1 VAYSKPRLVIAGST
15 VQAPASVTTFLF
27 TDIEG
32 STQLWDAQPARMRDA
47 LARHDALA
55 RTAIGGHRGT
65 LVKSTGDGVHAVFA
79 DPLDA
84 VLAAVDLQRGM
95 LRVGA
100 GELALSIRAGVHAG
114 VVEQRD
120 DDYFGSAVNRAA
132 RIMSVAHGGQI
143 LVSQVVADLTVDRLP
158 HEITLAS
165 LGAVRLRGLASLE
178 TVHQVQH
185 PALRRAFP
193 PPASLEATPNNLPQQ
208 TTSFVGRARDV
219 DDLAS
224 MLRQS
229 RLVTVVGAGGLGKTR
244 LSLHVAAGVLDN
256 FPDGAWLV
264 ELAPLT
270 DPTLVAQAVASV
282 LGVKEAP
289 GRSIADALAAH
300 VSERTLLL
308 VLDNCE
314 HLLGACAEL
323 ASRLLQSAPRVAILA
338 SSRERLNV
346 RGEATYTLAPLVVPD
361 AAARATLDTLVQ
373 SDAVRLF
380 IDRAAAVQP
389 SFRLTE
395 QNAAH
400 VVEICSRL
408 DGIPLAIELAAAR
421 TRAVAMDVIAAR
433 LDDRFR
439 LLANGD
445 RAALPRQQTLRALI
459 DWSYDLLSES
469 ERTLFRRLSVFRG
482 GFTLEAG
489 ETVTSDDAFDR
500 GDVLDLLA
508 HLVEKSLVVLD
519 ANGERYDMLE
529 TVREYAAA
537 RLESAAEADPARERH
552 LRYFVALVE
561 TAVPDFFGP
570 VQGRA
575 LSRIDGERENILAAH
590 AFCAS
595 ARDGVELGQRLV
607 AMKFYWINRGLPG
620 LGLRL
625 GAEALART
633 RADDRSVLRCHA
645 LADTGVLACYM
656 GRYGEGRAYLEE
668 SLAIARALANRR
680 RIAGALQP
688 LALAC
693 LGEDDVPAA
702 RGHLEEAL
710 ELARDEGD
718 WHQLAAALNAMA
730 QLHRTQDE
738 LPAAIPLYEQVLTLA
753 REAGDRETTAI
764 GLLNLAMATAGASVD
779 DRVPAMLREALDIAG
794 EIGSTPVAQSVLE
807 VSAGLAASQGDWP
820 RAARLFG
827 VAEGRAG
834 RTGLHRDPA
843 DEAFLAP
850 LIARARHALG
860 EAAFAAAECA
870 GRAVGDDDAISEVRA
885 WLGGAAR
892 AQGAAQPSASDAAPA

>member
-1 VAYSKPRLVIAGST
+1 
-15 VQAPASVTTFLF
+15 VQAPAPVTTFLF

-47 LARHDALA
+47 LARHDAFA
-55 RTAIGGHRGT
+55 RTTIGDHRGT
-65 LVKSTGDGVHAVFA
+65 LVKSTGDGVHAVFG

-84 VLAAVDLQRGM
+84 LLAAVELQRGM
-95 LRVGA
+95 LAVGA
-100 GELALSIRAGVHAG
+100 GELALSVRAGLHAG

-165 LGAVRLRGLASLE
+165 LGAVRLRGLASPE
-178 TVHQVQH
+178 TVHQVVH

-193 PPASLEATPNNLPQQ
+193 PPPSLEATPNNLPQP
-208 TTSFVGRARDV
+208 TTSFVGRARDA
-219 DDLAS
+219 DELAS
-224 MLRQS
+224 MLRKS

-244 LSLHVAAGVLDN
+244 LSLHVAAQVLDD

-282 LGVKEAP
+282 LDVKEEP

-300 VSERTLLL
+300 VSRRTLLL

-323 ASRLLQSAPRVAILA
+323 ASRLLQSAPHLAILA
-338 SSRERLNV
+338 SSRERLNI

-361 AAARATLDTLVQ
+361 AAAQASLETLAQ

-380 IDRAAAVQP
+380 IDRASAVQP
-389 SFRLTE
+389 AFRLTE

-421 TRAVAMDVIAAR
+421 TRAVPMDVIAAR

-439 LLANGD
+439 LLASGD

-459 DWSYDLLSES
+459 DWSYDLLSEP

-489 ETVTSDDAFDR
+489 ETVTSDDALDR
-500 GDVLDLLA
+500 ADVLDLLA

-537 RLESAAEADPARERH
+537 RLDSAAEANVTRDRH

-570 VQGRA
+570 AQGRA
-575 LSRIDGERENILAAH
+575 RARIVSERENILAAH

-595 ARDGVELGQRLV
+595 ARDGVELNQRLV

-620 LGLRL
+620 LGFRL

-645 LADTGVLACYM
+645 LADTGLLACYM
-656 GRYGEGRAYLEE
+656 GRYAEGRAYLEE
-668 SLAIARALANRR
+668 SLAIARALANPE

-693 LGEDDVPAA
+693 LGEDDVAAA

-710 ELARDEGD
+710 ELARGEGD

-738 LPAAIPLYEQVLTLA
+738 LPAALPLYEQVLKLA
-753 REAGDRETTAI
+753 RDAGDRETTAI
-764 GLLNLAMATAGASVD
+764 ALLNLAMATAGASID
-779 DRVPAMLREALDIAG
+779 DRVPAMLREALDIAS
-794 EIGSTPVAQSVLE
+794 EIGSKPVAQSVLE
-807 VSAGLAASQGDWP
+807 VSAGLAASRGDWP

-827 VAEGRAG
+827 AAEGRAA

-860 EAAFAAAECA
+860 EAAFAAAERA
-870 GRAVGDDDAISEVRA
+870 GRAVGHDDAISEVRA
-885 WLGGAAR
+885 WLRNENADCTR
-892 AQGAAQPSASDAAPA
+892 ASSPPQRPITAERSTDRS